1 MDAVPLLAAT
11 YYLAG
16 IMAILVA
23 FFFESILGL
32 CNHGKTLA
40 VAQYHSHQSL
50 SVAKRKFIHFYFLGI
65 AANIFLLL
73 KYGNPLTLMLLVHL
87 QRRYFESLFIMP
99 SSDKSSMHLLH
110 YLAGITFYPV
120 TGLVA
125 ARVPTPKL
133 HFSAIACFIALST
146 CQLHAHYVLGRA
158 RRVSASYRP
167 LPSTLMFKYMLCP
180 HYLCEI
186 CFYLGLALVHA
197 SSDTLLCLAF
207 VSTNI
212 CVSGHQ
218 TKLWYRKQFGPDKRW
233 AVVPFIL

>member
-1 MDAVPLLAAT
+1 MDAVPFLAAA

-16 IMAILVA
+16 IVAVLVA
-23 FFFESILGL
+23 FFLESILGL

-40 VAQYHSHQSL
+40 AAQYYSQPSL

-87 QRRYFESLFIMP
+87 QRRCFESLLIMP

-110 YLAGITFYPV
+110 YLAGVTFYPV
-120 TGLVA
+120 TGLVV
-125 ARVPTPKL
+125 ARVPTPRL
-133 HFSAIACFIALST
+133 HPSAIACFIALGT

-158 RRVSASYRP
+158 RRMSTGYQP
-167 LPSTLMFKYMLCP
+167 LPSTLMFKHLLCP

-197 SSDTLLCLAF
+197 NIDTLLCLAF
-207 VSTNI
+207 VFTNI

-233 AVVPFIL
+233 AVLPLLL